1 MGDISKGVTFADG
14 QSVSAA
20 DLNNLAD
27 QAVIN
32 AGAVTGSKLANG
44 AVSANHL
51 AAGFTVSPGQVALGQ
66 NLILA
71 GGATNAGSGIALGA
85 GMAIAGGAL
94 TLSAIP
100 GGALANGTVQA
111 NAHAPSGAVAGFYG
125 ASSRTVRITANAQ
138 GQTTGIDSVLIAG
151 LVRKP
156 LVYPLLL
163 ALPAAGSSV
172 TAYHGCLSGNNYEA
186 LATATIVSGAV
197 TGITVNSSGLPLWT
211 APPAISMVGGG
222 GTGATASATLRVAA
236 VAIQAIGSGYA
247 VNDTL
252 SVAGDSG
259 TQALFTVTSVD
270 SVGAVTGLAI
280 SIPGS
285 FTAVS
290 PSVGRATT
298 TNHAGTGCAITPYYG
313 LDAIAVTAGGS
324 GYTSA
329 PTVGIAQVAVVP
341 DACHITLQCTD
352 PGGDLWFSQYDEV
365 PLGHFIGD
373 YIPNNAFVY
382 LPLVVRI
389 NNQSVTVQ
397 RVGSGDSIQT
407 LNNTGGGQNID
418 PTKWKVCFRPVTYS

>member
-20 DLNNLAD
+20 DLNNLVD

-32 AGAVTGSKLANG
+32 AGAVTASKLANG

-66 NLILA
+66 DLILA
-71 GGATNAGSGIALGA
+71 GGATNAGVGVSLGTGLAISA
-85 GMAIAGGAL
+85 GTL
-94 TLSAIP
+94 TLSGIP
-100 GGALANGTVQA
+100 GGALANGTIPTG
-111 NAHAPSGAVAGFYG
+111 AHALTGAVAGLYG
-125 ASSRTVRITANAQ
+125 AASRAVRVTANVQ
-138 GQTTGIDSVLIAG
+138 GQIAGIDSVPIGGLI
-151 LVRKP
+151 RKP
-156 LVYPLLL
+156 PVYPLLL

-186 LATATIVSGAV
+186 LATATTVSGTVA
-197 TGITVNSSGLPLWT
+197 GITVNSPGLPLWT
-211 APPAISMVGGG
+211 APPAISLVGGG
-222 GTGATASATLRVAA
+222 GTGATASAMLKVAA

-270 SVGAVTGLAI
+270 SVGAVTGVAI
-280 SIPGS
+280 AIPGS

-290 PSVGRATT
+290 SAVGRATT

-313 LDAIAVTAGGS
+313 LDAITVTAGGS

-341 DACHITLQCTD
+341 EACPITLQCTD

-407 LNNTGGGQNID
+407 LNSTGGGQKID
-418 PTKWKVCFRPVTYS
+418 PTKWKVCFRPVNFS